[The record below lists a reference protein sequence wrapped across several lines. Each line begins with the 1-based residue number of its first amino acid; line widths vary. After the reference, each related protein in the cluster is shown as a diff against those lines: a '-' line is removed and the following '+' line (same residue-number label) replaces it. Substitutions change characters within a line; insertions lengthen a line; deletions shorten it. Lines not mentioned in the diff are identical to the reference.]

1 MQQCSPPVSSNPEAE
16 REKRR
21 AALASVLWALFLT
34 AVKLAAG
41 LASDSLGILS
51 EALHSCLDLVAA
63 GITLFA
69 VRVASRP
76 ADKRHPYGYGKVENL
91 SALAETALL
100 LAACGWIAREAA
112 ERLLYGTSQVVPS
125 LWGLGAIGISLLV
138 DIRRA
143 RMLRRA
149 AQKYRSQALEADAL
163 HFTTDIWSSG
173 TVLVGLACVW
183 ASSFFP
189 PQSTPARALV
199 TADAIAALAV
209 CGIVV
214 STVIGLSRRAVTALM
229 DGGSPERTEAVEHA
243 LATRLPKYDVR
254 RLRIRESGADAFV
267 DLTVLVPASL
277 NLEAAHDI
285 AHEVEAVVRDVLP
298 AADVTVHVEPRTE
311 HNASILQIAR
321 TAAAK
326 HDLGI
331 HNLVLS
337 TRGEQLAVYLHVEAP
352 PRMTLSEAHAEVEAY
367 EATFAERLERAGLA
381 GACISTHIEPDDR
394 LETNLTPV
402 DAPDAQRV
410 RQRVEELLQAFP
422 QVRELH
428 DLKLEHAGGSALL
441 SFHCRI
447 PGDMTVARAHDLST
461 KMERVLRRELPE
473 LGQILIHTDPLP
485 EVPQSGRKT
494 KHILREDGPGSPL
507 QDDTLSRRHTVE

>member
-1 MQQCSPPVSSNPEAE
+1 MQHCSPPVSSPPDAE

-34 AVKLAAG
+34 AIKLAAG
-41 LASDSLGILS
+41 VASDSLGILS

-76 ADKRHPYGYGKVENL
+76 ADKGHPYGYGKVENL
-91 SALAETALL
+91 SALAETVLL

-125 LWGLGAIGISLLV
+125 FWGLGAIGISLLV

-149 AQKYRSQALEADAL
+149 AQKHRSQALEADAL

-189 PQSTPARALV
+189 PQSAPARALV

-214 STVIGLSRRAVTALM
+214 STVIGLSRRAVNALM
-229 DGGSPERTEAVEHA
+229 DGGSLERTEAVERA
-243 LATRLPKYDVR
+243 LATRLPEYAVR
-254 RLRIRESGADAFV
+254 RLRVRESGADAFV
-267 DLTVLVPASL
+267 DLTVTVPASL

-285 AHEVEAVVRDVLP
+285 THEVEAVVREVLP
-298 AADVTVHVEPRTE
+298 AADVTVHAEPRAET
-311 HNASILQIAR
+311 NVSILQLAR
-321 TAAAK
+321 MTAAK

-337 TRGEQLAVYLHVEAP
+337 TCGEQLAVYLHVETP
-352 PRMTLSEAHAEVEAY
+352 PRMTLFEAHAKVTAY
-367 EATFAERLERAGLA
+367 EATFTERLERAGLA
-381 GACISTHIEPDDR
+381 GARISTHIEPDDR
-394 LETNLTPV
+394 LEENLTPV
-402 DAPDAQRV
+402 SAPDAQRL
-410 RQRVEELLQAFP
+410 RQRVEELARAFP
-422 QVRELH
+422 QARDVH

-441 SFHCRI
+441 SFHCRL

-461 KMERVLRRELPE
+461 QMEQVLRREWPE

-485 EVPQSGRKT
+485 EASQSGPEPK
-494 KHILREDGPGSPL
+494 SA
-507 QDDTLSRRHTVE
+507 S